1 MFSKSKISSSF
12 CFSDHQI
19 LFSKYVLR
27 LCNFFCSG
35 RYQIS
40 SLSQS
45 VKIIPLVPRF
55 TRKVQHELMKVLL
68 NFFFLFSGS
77 LFSCSPF
84 WHWIILIQL
93 VLNWNWWWKTKLL
106 PTTKS
111 SIVNYTGKQTAND
124 SASCYIYTINA
135 LIYHPISMNG
145 H

>member
-1 MFSKSKISSSF
+1 MFSESKISSSF

-55 TRKVQHELMKVLL
+55 TRKVQHELMNNRQYTPNLK
-68 NFFFLFSGS
+68 NFPRKYS
-77 LFSCSPF
+77 
-84 WHWIILIQL
+84 
-93 VLNWNWWWKTKLL
+93 
-106 PTTKS
+106 
-111 SIVNYTGKQTAND
+111 
-124 SASCYIYTINA
+124 
-135 LIYHPISMNG
+135 
-145 H
+145 